1 MPEPADS
8 PSLGGR
14 DARYLRVVDA
24 APMGVHLYRL
34 EADGRLVLTGANA
47 GADRL
52 LGVDNAA
59 FVGKTL
65 EEAFPPIATT
75 ELPERYREVARTGVP
90 WTTEVVDCRDE
101 HIAGAFEVHA
111 FSVGPGEV
119 AALFLD
125 VSARKRVELA
135 LRGSEQRYRHLVE
148 NQQDLIV
155 EADVDGRVRFA
166 SPSYCRLFGKEESE
180 LVGQRFMPLVHA
192 EDRGATLQALEKLF
206 FPPHTCVVEQ
216 RAMTRDGWRWLAWS
230 DKAVLDEHGEV
241 ASILAVGRDITAQRV
256 MEERLRQSEKLH
268 AIGQLAGG
276 VAHDFNNQLTGIL
289 SAGEL
294 LARALQDNGELRE
307 LAEMI
312 VNAAEHSTRLT
323 RQLLAYARKGKL
335 KTVPLDVH
343 GTVQDVVSLLRRSI
357 DKRIV
362 IRQDL
367 AAQPSSTLGDSAQLH
382 NALLNLALNARDA
395 MPEGGELTFATR
407 VAELSPEH
415 IEASR
420 MDVTPGRYVA
430 LEVRDSGL
438 GMDPE
443 TQAHLFEPFFT
454 TKEVGKGSGLG
465 LAAVYGTV
473 QNHRGAVEVSSEPG
487 RGTTFTLYLPLVEV
501 EARPRGSEEAQA
513 VEAHCRILVVDD
525 ERVVRDVLRRLLE
538 KAGHQVVVANGASE
552 ALEIYRRSW
561 HHLDLVIMD
570 VMMPDMDGREALA
583 AMRELNPNLRAV
595 LSSGYSVDGETV
607 LATEG
612 VRLLQKPYAL
622 EDVTRVIAEVL
633 ASPRQLELAKG

>member
-1 MPEPADS
+1 
-8 PSLGGR
+8 
-14 DARYLRVVDA
+14 
-24 APMGVHLYRL
+24 MGLHLYRL
-34 EADGRLVLTGANA
+34 EPDGRLVLSGANA
-47 GADRL
+47 GADRI
-52 LGVDNAA
+52 LGLKNAD
-59 FVGKTL
+59 FVGKTI
-65 EEAFPPIATT
+65 EEAFPGLAGT
-75 ELPERYREVARTGVP
+75 EVPERYRQVARSGAS
-90 WTTEVVDCRDE
+90 WATEIVNYQDE
-101 HIAGAFEVHA
+101 RISGAFEVHA
-111 FSVGPGEV
+111 FQVGPGEV
-119 AALFLD
+119 AALFID
-125 VSARKRVELA
+125 VSARKRAEDA
-135 LRGSEQRYRHLVE
+135 LRRSEQRYRHLVE

-180 LVGQRFMPLVHA
+180 VVGQRFMPLVHA

-216 RAMTRDGWRWLAWS
+216 RAMTGNGWRWLAWS
-230 DKAVLDEHGEV
+230 DKAVLDESGEV
-241 ASILAVGRDITAQRV
+241 VSIVAVGRDITGQRV
-256 MEERLRQSEKLH
+256 MEERLRQSEKLQ

-294 LARALQDNGELRE
+294 LARGLADNPELRE
-307 LAEMI
+307 LAEM
-312 VNAAEHSTRLT
+312 VVTAAEHSTRLT
-323 RQLLAYARKGKL
+323 RQLLAYARKGKV

-367 AAQPSSTLGDSAQLH
+367 AAHPSSTLGDPAQLH
-382 NALLNLALNARDA
+382 NALLNLSLNARDA
-395 MPEGGELTFATR
+395 MPEGGELSFSTR
-407 VAELSPEH
+407 VVALSHEH
-415 IEASR
+415 IEAGR
-420 MDVTPGRYVA
+420 MDLAPGRYVA
-430 LEVRDSGL
+430 LEVRDTGV

-443 TQAHLFEPFFT
+443 TQTHLFEPFFT

-465 LAAVYGTV
+465 LAAVYGTMQV
-473 QNHRGAVEVSSEPG
+473 HRGGVEVASERG
-487 RGTTFTLYLPLVEV
+487 RGTTFTLYLPLVES
-501 EARPRGSEEAQA
+501 EARPAGAEAAQA
-513 VEAHCRILVVDD
+513 VEARCRILVVDD

-538 KAGHQVVVANGASE
+538 KAGHQVLVADGAKE
-552 ALEIYRRSW
+552 GLELYRRSW

-583 AMRELNPNLRAV
+583 AMRKLNPNVRAV
-595 LSSGYSVDGETV
+595 LSSGYSVDGDSV

-622 EDVTRVIAEVL
+622 EDVTRVIAEAL
-633 ASPRQLELAKG
+633 ASPRPAELAK